1 MSKTSALFMENKRK
15 HIKSIMFKT
24 CLAVLLLAIIMLTA
38 ASISFSNSVNK
49 VLSDNLIRL
58 HVIANSDSEEDQV
71 LKRNVRDAV
80 IDFMRKK
87 LENVTNLEQAKNI
100 IDDDIDEIVD
110 LEAEEDV
117 EEAVLT
123 RERLAS
129 LKKALASIPTE
140 MRQAFILKHYYN
152 YSYEEIAGI
161 LNCPIGTV
169 RSRIHYSIKKLKSVL
184 DGGISDE

>member
-1 MSKTSALFMENKRK
+1 MLEAELLGLAKSGDKNALKKLLEANYKVVYGYLLKLTMNEDFTRDLTQETMTRAIVNINKFKGESKISTWLISIASNLFK
-15 HIKSIMFKT
+15 
-24 CLAVLLLAIIMLTA
+24 
-38 ASISFSNSVNK
+38 
-49 VLSDNLIRL
+49 
-58 HVIANSDSEEDQV
+58 
-71 LKRNVRDAV
+71 DAV
-80 IDFMRKK
+80 KK
-87 LENVTNLEQAKNI
+87 KGQNH
-100 IDDDIDEIVD
+100 DDIDEIVD